1 MDDIFK
7 ELKEK
12 KISQEYYY
20 PTKLSFKSDSD
31 ETSFQANWKLL
42 AELPYKK
49 WHQRVTWI
57 HMKK

>member
-12 KISQEYYY
+12 KINQEYYY

-49 WHQRVTWI
+49 Y
-57 HMKK
+57 